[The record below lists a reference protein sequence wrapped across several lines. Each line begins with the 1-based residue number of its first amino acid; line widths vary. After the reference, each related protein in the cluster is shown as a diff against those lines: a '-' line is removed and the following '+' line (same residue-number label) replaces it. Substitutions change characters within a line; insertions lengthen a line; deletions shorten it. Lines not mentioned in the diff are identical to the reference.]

1 MAPRRKVLPVT
12 LTSAQRE
19 KLERLWFLYG
29 NHGPK
34 TTQGNHALIH
44 RLLQH
49 RMDIRPLRLKGYI
62 PTAECEQAVDAVL
75 SNNGKSAE
83 EISGAAKEHK
93 LKLIS
98 TPAQQPSLKGS
109 NVSEEKDSELKDLI
123 RSLMKKSERNRLKPN
138 QDDDMP
144 PAA

>member
-1 MAPRRKVLPVT
+1 MAPRRKVIPVT

-34 TTQGNHALIH
+34 TTRGNHAFIQ

-49 RMDIRPLRLKGYI
+49 GMDIRPLSLKGYM
-62 PTAECEQAVDAVL
+62 PTAECEQTVEAVL

-98 TPAQQPSLKGS
+98 TPAQQHSLKGS
-109 NVSEEKDSELKDLI
+109 KASEGKDSELKDLI
-123 RSLMKKSERNRLKPN
+123 RSLMKKGERNRSKPN